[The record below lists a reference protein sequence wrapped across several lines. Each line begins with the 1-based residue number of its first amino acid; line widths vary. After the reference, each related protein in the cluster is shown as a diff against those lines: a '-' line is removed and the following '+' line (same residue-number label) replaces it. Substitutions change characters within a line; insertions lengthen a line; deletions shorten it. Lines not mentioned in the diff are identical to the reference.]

1 MDRRISTE
9 GNDEENFGRKAKR
22 ENLEE
27 KSFNKSVSIYK
38 HNLSKSINKVNN
50 TDDGLLILN
59 ELDFE
64 FIKENEFTEESFSE
78 EEEKIEPLEKEKNDK
93 YNYMKIEDMEA
104 NTFNK
109 LGEYEERKNN
119 NNQILKFSQFS
130 AEIKKLPDLE
140 IIHENKENFKKTI
153 NTRKSTRPLGT
164 LKSEV
169 QQTDTENK
177 DIGDL
182 NNHTIKNP
190 SNRIKEIFKDYG
202 NKLGANGKAESKHM
216 KSSSNVINNQQRSTE
231 EENKLNSL
239 NLIKNSLFKQ
249 LKLKNKEN
257 DIRVCERNY
266 QLFMKKKMDTQPI
279 QNDHR
284 SSQKDFQI
292 FSNDNLIDFKSRTSI
307 MPFTSFKNKK
317 KENEKNLNKN
327 QLMKKRKR
335 LLRYLKIKK
344 YKKQAKKKKKE
355 IGNFLK
361 IKSYTEN
368 KNFVY
373 SNSQFNE
380 WKQFL
385 EEQIRYIFSQ
395 KILNTNYMTK
405 TLINNFE
412 ITPFLESAKVETI
425 NSNLNKLILFN
436 DQTYKDAEKI
446 KDISNS
452 NRPTIN
458 MNFKPE
464 NTNTDTDVHSNTET
478 IIKMREN
485 QFFSQGE
492 EDSTIMNQKKKDNEK
507 EKLLIQ
513 LKKKL
518 EDLKNRN
525 VFIDEA
531 KKIIGGDQTNKNKN
545 LFASQKE
552 TLKPKPTLERDPTNM
567 KDIIFSKFG
576 PNGIFVA
583 DDKLAKLTPKL
594 DSNDKMKVKQRI
606 LNHSMKIY
614 DKFDLK
620 KIIIFWRNNMKKE
633 EFVNRKKGTIGG
645 KSKKDEAEAKKLKE
659 SNSQQKN
666 KVDDKKTGNNI
677 VHIKQNFA
685 QPNDNVKKIIPFFN
699 NVYTIQKNES

>member
-1 MDRRISTE
+1 MDRKISTE
-9 GNDEENFGRKAKR
+9 GNEDTNIRQKTKKENF
-22 ENLEE
+22 EQ
-27 KSFNKSVSIYK
+27 KSLNKSVSVFK
-38 HNLSKSINKVNN
+38 PNLNKSTNKVNN
-50 TDDGLLILN
+50 NDDGLLILN
-59 ELDFE
+59 ELDFDLLQE
-64 FIKENEFTEESFSE
+64 RDYTEESFSE
-78 EEEKIEPLEKEKNDK
+78 EEEKIETLEKEKNDRD
-93 YNYMKIEDMEA
+93 NFMKIVDMEA
-104 NTFNK
+104 NSLYK
-109 LGEYEERKNN
+109 LEITEEKKV

-130 AEIKKLPDLE
+130 AEIKKLPELE
-140 IIHENKENFKKTI
+140 TIQENKEFPRKTLNTKK
-153 NTRKSTRPLGT
+153 SSLPLDT
-164 LKSEV
+164 VKSEV
-169 QQTDTENK
+169 QKTDKENK
-177 DIGDL
+177 DLNDL
-182 NNHTIKNP
+182 NRQTIKNG

-202 NKLGANGKAESKHM
+202 NKLGAEGKAESKHL
-216 KSSSNVINNQQRSTE
+216 KSTSNAVNNQQKSAE
-231 EENKLNSL
+231 DENKLNSL

-266 QLFMKKKMDTQPI
+266 QVFMKKKKEAQPV
-279 QNDHR
+279 QNDFR
-284 SSQKDFQI
+284 SSQKDFQKI
-292 FSNDNLIDFKSRTSI
+292 SSDNYIDFRSRTSI
-307 MPFTSFKNKK
+307 MPFTSMKNKK
-317 KENEKNLNKN
+317 KENEKKLNKN

-344 YKKQAKKKKKE
+344 YKKQVKKKQKE
-355 IGNFLK
+355 MGNFLK
-361 IKSYTEN
+361 IKSYIDN
-368 KNFVY
+368 KNFIY
-373 SNSQFNE
+373 SNSQFSE

-385 EEQIRYIFSQ
+385 EEQIKYIFSQ

-412 ITPFLESAKVETI
+412 ITPFLESAKIETI
-425 NSNLNKLILFN
+425 NSNNNMLILFD
-436 DQTYKDAEKI
+436 DQTYKDVEKF
-446 KDISNS
+446 KDNTNS

-458 MNFKPE
+458 LNFKPE
-464 NTNTDTDVHSNTET
+464 NTHTDTDVNTNIET
-478 IIKMREN
+478 LNKMKEN
-485 QFFSQGE
+485 QIICNEE
-492 EDSTIMNQKKKDNEK
+492 EDSTIMNQKKKDADK
-507 EKLLIQ
+507 EKLLVQ

-518 EDLKNRN
+518 EDLKSRN

-531 KKIIGGDQTNKNKN
+531 KKIIDGDQSKNKN
-545 LFASQKE
+545 MSSTQTQ
-552 TLKPKPTLERDPTNM
+552 TLKPKPTIEGAATNTKITM
-567 KDIIFSKFG
+567 FSQFG
-576 PNGIFVA
+576 ANGIFVA

-633 EFVNRKKGTIGG
+633 DFVNRKKSSMGG

-677 VHIKQNFA
+677 VNIKQNFA